1 MSLMDK
7 IVSILA
13 DDSDPKAVAEVQ
25 DLLGVE
31 AKESDR

>member
-7 IVSILA
+7 IVSVLA

-31 AKESDR
+31 SKDSK